1 MAGAFRGTLLG
12 FSVIVGDIGESRKLY
27 SMGYYGKPIG
37 VPKPRGADF
46 NAPLKLSLLEA
57 LYLAEKGLLEIV
69 DARGGKV
76 GLEEIR
82 RLLGEMKKFE
92 LLYKVYK
99 DLRDRR
105 LVARPGLKYGA
116 DFTVYRVGPGIDH
129 APYVVHVYDPDERI
143 DPVEIVRAGRL
154 SHSVR
159 KTFVMATPTRDG
171 KILYLMFK
179 WFKP

>member
-1 MAGAFRGTLLG
+1 LPKTFKGTLIG
-12 FSVIVGDIGESRKLY
+12 FSVVVDDIEASRRLY

-37 VPKPRGADF
+37 VQKPRGPDF
-46 NAPLKLSLLEA
+46 DAPLKLSILEA
-57 LYLAEKGLLEIV
+57 LYLAERGVLEVV
-69 DARGGKV
+69 DTRGDRV
-76 GLEEIR
+76 DLE
-82 RLLGEMKKFE
+82 RLRGILGEMKKFN
-92 LLYKVYK
+92 LLYRVYR
-99 DLRDRR
+99 DLRDRK
-105 LVARPGLKYGA
+105 LVARPGLKFGA

-129 APYVVHVYDPDERI
+129 APYVIHVYEPEERI

-171 KILYLMFK
+171 RVLYLMFK